1 MNKQPSKDFL
11 DSLLSL
17 NNSKKVIT
25 LNRALAQ
32 SAVTDFDIYMEEGR
46 RQFSFHEMHKFE
58 LVKNSTSDQLLR
70 LSSVYPEVVFAYLEW
85 VGLEHPQLS
94 FNVTD

>member
-1 MNKQPSKDFL
+1 MNSHPSQDL
-11 DSLLSL
+11 ESLLNLS
-17 NNSKKVIT
+17 NSKKLIT

-46 RQFSFHEMHKFE
+46 KQFSFHEMHKFE
-58 LVKNSTSDQLLR
+58 LVKSSTADQLLR

-85 VGLEHPQLS
+85 SGLEHPKLS
-94 FNVTD
+94 FNVTN